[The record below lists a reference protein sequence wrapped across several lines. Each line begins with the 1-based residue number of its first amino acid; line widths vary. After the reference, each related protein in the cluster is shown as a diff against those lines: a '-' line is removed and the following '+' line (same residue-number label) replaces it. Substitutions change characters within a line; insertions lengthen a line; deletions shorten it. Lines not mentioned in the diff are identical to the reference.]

1 MNDNN
6 DVPAG
11 TTTEVQ
17 QLDSGNSSTNNS
29 NNNVLFDE
37 ANDKYENEFKS
48 QMTRHSPSGGVGEW
62 LPGIIIYEWIK
73 RAHNKS
79 KKHSSV
85 WQQL

>member
-6 DVPAG
+6 DVPAE

-29 NNNVLFDE
+29 NNSNVLFDE

-48 QMTRHSPSGGVGEW
+48 QMTRHSPAGGRGVIARHYH
-62 LPGIIIYEWIK
+62 L
-73 RAHNKS
+73 
-79 KKHSSV
+79 
-85 WQQL
+85 